1 MNPHLRG
8 RRVENHLEKT
18 TPSSPDRDSN
28 LDLPVLSSQAQ
39 HDKRVSQLRH
49 RGRGKLRRPKSG
61 LLRNLKATK
70 FGIMA
75 GTTVEGHKLGALVI
89 EGKTK
94 RVFELPNLPGHV
106 LLQSKDRITAGDG
119 VKSHEM
125 EGKAAISN
133 QTTSKV
139 FELLNSVG
147 MRTGFVKTAGETSFI
162 AKKCEMVPIEW
173 VTRRLATGSFLKRHP
188 GVAEGHRFNPPL
200 QETFYKDCALVDMK
214 IEFGVDLKGD
224 ILIADVIDSD
234 SWRLWPS
241 GDKRLMKDKQVYRN
255 LNTVTQQDLDI
266 VKRNFKWVAEKLEY
280 LMPSSNSLV
289 VILMGSPS
297 DEEHSRKIQTHL
309 KNLGVPNELR
319 VTSAH
324 KGTEETLKIAAEY
337 EGSGRKVVFV
347 AVAGR
352 SNGLGP
358 VLSGNTTVPVINCP
372 PVRSDNVS
380 QDVWSSLNV
389 PSGLGCSTVVY
400 PEAAALAAAQIH
412 ALHDHIIWA
421 RLRVKQLTN
430 FISLIVADKM
440 VRT

>member
-1 MNPHLRG
+1 
-8 RRVENHLEKT
+8 
-18 TPSSPDRDSN
+18 
-28 LDLPVLSSQAQ
+28 
-39 HDKRVSQLRH
+39 
-49 RGRGKLRRPKSG
+49 
-61 LLRNLKATK
+61 
-70 FGIMA
+70 
-75 GTTVEGHKLGALVI
+75 
-89 EGKTK
+89 
-94 RVFELPNLPGHV
+94 
-106 LLQSKDRITAGDG
+106 
-119 VKSHEM
+119 
-125 EGKAAISN
+125 
-133 QTTSKV
+133 
-139 FELLNSVG
+139 

-188 GVAEGHRFNPPL
+188 GVAEGYRFNPPL
-200 QETFYKDCALVDMK
+200 QETFYKDDANHDPQWSEHQIVSAKFKVNGLVIGQDEVDIMRRVTITVFEVLEKAWASQDCALVDMK
-214 IEFGVDLKGD
+214 IEFGVDSKGD

-280 LMPSSNSLV
+280 LMPPSNSLV
-289 VILMGSPS
+289 VVLMGSPS
-297 DEEHSRKIQTHL
+297 DEEHSRKIATHL

-324 KGTEETLKIAAEY
+324 KGTDETLKIAAEY

-372 PVRSDNVS
+372 PVKSDNVS
-380 QDVWSSLNV
+380 QDIWSSLNV

-440 VRT
+440 VRTSH